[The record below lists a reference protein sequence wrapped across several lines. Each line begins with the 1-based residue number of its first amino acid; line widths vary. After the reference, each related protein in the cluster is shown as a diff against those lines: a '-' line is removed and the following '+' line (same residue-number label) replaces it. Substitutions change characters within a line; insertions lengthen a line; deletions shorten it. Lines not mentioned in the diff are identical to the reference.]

1 MCDAKLSN
9 SRIRPIQLFKN
20 VRDAIISQIIPIF
33 QKEAW
38 DQQCKIFSDDIDRKL
53 DCLEL
58 DQALKEWLLSRLKV
72 LNDELKKQ
80 NQASV
85 EWVDDDAAGIRR

>member
-1 MCDAKLSN
+1 MPN
-9 SRIRPIQLFKN
+9 YRIVKFVQHSYLKMS
-20 VRDAIISQIIPIF
+20 RDAIISQIIPIF